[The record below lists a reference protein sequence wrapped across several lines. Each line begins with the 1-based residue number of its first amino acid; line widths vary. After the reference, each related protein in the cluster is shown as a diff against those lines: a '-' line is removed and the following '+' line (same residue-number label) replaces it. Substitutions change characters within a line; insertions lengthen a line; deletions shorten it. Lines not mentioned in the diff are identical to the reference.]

1 MNCARAWAAVA
12 PGPAAPPALVAVDV
26 HLPSPFRHPSVSTTV
41 GAGAERAPW
50 AWLAALGALSGA
62 LSLWL
67 GVDALGGVPHVSD
80 EQAYLLQ
87 ARIFAE
93 GERVAPALRGLHS
106 LLVYVRLAPEHYGVF
121 PIGWPLVLSLGVLG
135 GVPAAVNPVLSALVP
150 LAGWHAF
157 SRELG
162 GRVALI
168 AAAVLAL
175 SPGLV
180 VLAGSMM
187 SHTLTLLCTLGF
199 MALAPRQPLLA
210 SASLG
215 LLLLTRPFDFA
226 VVGAPALAWQLWSAR
241 SALRAALPLLVGPL
255 LALTITAAD
264 NHARTRDMFTLPV
277 SHYHETPDETGARQ
291 PPGCNQL
298 GFGADRGCFGERGH
312 TPARALTQLGWQLD
326 IFDRLFLG
334 FRGSSVLVLVG
345 AVLLSRRGR
354 WELLWPMVAV
364 PLAYGLYWYAG
375 IVYGARFWTLVY
387 VGAAPAA
394 ALALHASA
402 GALARRGLKLPW
414 LPAVVLF
421 AGLSALP
428 ALHAELS
435 DRYMCVDP
443 KRALA
448 LADADLGPG
457 PVVLADSGE
466 FEGDWPLT
474 IHGPVTCT
482 GALASA
488 GQLASNDPFARP
500 GPLYIRAAGPVPAT
514 LAAALK
520 DHAGPAHLVLTDLT
534 TGVWR
539 VGDVDRASGTVHFRE
554 E

>member
-1 MNCARAWAAVA
+1 MSGPVA
-12 PGPAAPPALVAVDV
+12 TPTLVGPNV
-26 HLPSPFRHPSVSTTV
+26 HLPTAFRPRAVSTTG
-41 GAGAERAPW
+41 GASAEGAPW

-67 GVDALGGVPHVSD
+67 AVDALGGVPHVSD

-121 PIGWPLVLSLGVLG
+121 PIGWPLVLSLGVLA

-162 GRVALI
+162 GRVALL

-180 VLAGSMM
+180 TLGGSWM

-199 MALAPRQPLLA
+199 MALAPRRPFFA

-226 VVGAPALAWQLWSAR
+226 VVGAPALAWHLWCAR
-241 SALRAALPLLVGPL
+241 SAPRGALPLLAGPL
-255 LALTITAAD
+255 LALGVTAAD
-264 NHARTRDMFTLPV
+264 NHARTGDLFTFPV
-277 SHYHETPDETGARQ
+277 SHYHETPDETGARL

-298 GFGADRGCFGERGH
+298 GFGADRGCFGERGY

-326 IFDRLFLG
+326 VFDRLFLG
-334 FRGSSVLVLVG
+334 FRGSSALVG
-345 AVLLSRRGR
+345 IGALLLLRRGR
-354 WELLWPMVAV
+354 WELLWPLAAV
-364 PLAYGLYWYAG
+364 PLAYALYWYSG

-394 ALALHASA
+394 ALVLHACA
-402 GALARRGLKLPW
+402 GELERRGLNLPW
-414 LPAVVLF
+414 LPVVVLL
-421 AGLSALP
+421 AGLTMLP

-443 KRALA
+443 GRMRA

-466 FEGDWPLT
+466 FEGVWPLT
-474 IHGPVTCT
+474 FHGPLTCT
-482 GALASA
+482 TALASA
-488 GQLASNDPFARP
+488 GQLASNDPFARTS
-500 GPLYIRAAGPVPAT
+500 PLYIRASGPVPAT

-539 VGDVDRASGTVHFRE
+539 ISDVDRESGTVHIRE